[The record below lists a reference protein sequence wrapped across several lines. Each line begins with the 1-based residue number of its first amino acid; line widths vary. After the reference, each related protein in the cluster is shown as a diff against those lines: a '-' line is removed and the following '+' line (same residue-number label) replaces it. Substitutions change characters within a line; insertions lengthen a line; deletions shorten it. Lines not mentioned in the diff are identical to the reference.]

1 MAWRSPKSC
10 RRCASISAR
19 IKLAMLSST
28 KPSAAASA
36 TTAVMAQTRDLE
48 LVIRHVLAGLGHG
61 IHAGRERGAGVE
73 FSEYRA
79 YAPGDEWRRVDWKLL
94 ARADRYFVREAERDS
109 HIAVW
114 LWLDATASMAEP
126 SREID
131 GVDKLWFARTVLA
144 CMAAIAQRQGDAF
157 GLVICGGGG
166 VDFIP
171 AARGPR
177 QLQRVLA
184 TLNKAAPQGDLPSAE
199 TLRAS
204 LHFARAPSM
213 IFAVSDFLDW
223 PSPLSEAL
231 LRLRN
236 MRHDV
241 RLLTLRTQ
249 AEVDASF
256 QSGAGY
262 RDPERDDGL
271 HRMSRADREYYQR
284 QSSAHFDGVAASCR
298 RHDIVHYEARI
309 EQPLHSVLRG
319 WLQLAGARAK

>member
-1 MAWRSPKSC
+1 MQP
-10 RRCASISAR
+10 IS
-19 IKLAMLSST
+19 KQ
-28 KPSAAASA
+28 PAAAPASA
-36 TTAVMAQTRDLE
+36 MTAMMAQTRDLE

-109 HIAVW
+109 HVATW

-126 SREID
+126 SREIN

-144 CMAAIAQRQGDAF
+144 CVAAIAQRQGDAF
-157 GLVICGGGG
+157 GLVICTDGK
-166 VDFIP
+166 VEFTQ
-171 AARGPR
+171 ASRGPR

-184 TLNKAAPQGDLPSAE
+184 ALAKAKPEGQLPSAE
-199 TLRAS
+199 VLKS
-204 LHFARAPSM
+204 NLHFARAPSM
-213 IFAVSDFLDW
+213 IFAASDFLDW

-256 QSGAGY
+256 KSGTGY

-271 HRMSRADREYYQR
+271 HRIGNADRAYYKQ
-284 QSSAHFDGVAASCR
+284 QSRAHFDAVAGSCR
-298 RHDIVHYEARI
+298 QNNIVHYEARI
-309 EQPLHSVLRG
+309 EQPLGGVLRG